1 MDRNITCIRSGNV
14 ESISIYDLVV
24 GDIIEVE
31 AGGHMP
37 VDSIL
42 IQGNIEMDE
51 SQLTGESVLC
61 KKSPP
66 DEYSREAR

>member
-14 ESISIYDLVV
+14 ESISVYDLVV

-42 IQGNIEMDE
+42 IQGQIEMDE
-51 SQLTGESVLC
+51 S
-61 KKSPP
+61 
-66 DEYSREAR
+66 